1 MTSAAKPIQEPDG
14 WDEEISDEELQFL
27 AEFMPDHLA
36 AKAAELEQE
45 LPVVPSVSTLSDRR
59 PLRQAA

>member
-1 MTSAAKPIQEPDG
+1 MTSAAKPIQEPEF

-45 LPVVPSVSTLSDRR
+45 LPVIPAVSILSDRR

>member
-1 MTSAAKPIQEPDG
+1 M
-14 WDEEISDEELQFL
+14 FL

-45 LPVVPSVSTLSDRR
+45 LPVIPAVSILSDRR

>member
-27 AEFMPDHLA
+27 AEFMPDHLG

-45 LPVVPSVSTLSDRR
+45 LPVIPAVSTLSDRR